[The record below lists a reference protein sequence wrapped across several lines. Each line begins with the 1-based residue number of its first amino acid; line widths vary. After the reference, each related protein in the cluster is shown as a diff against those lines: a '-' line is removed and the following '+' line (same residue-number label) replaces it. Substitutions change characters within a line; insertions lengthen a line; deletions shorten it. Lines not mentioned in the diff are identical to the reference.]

1 VELILTDKQPTI
13 LCLASY
19 FKGTTFLQAAKAT
32 GCRVLLLT
40 REKLREDAWPH
51 DSLDEIFY
59 MPDLRQKPD
68 IFYAVSYLARSEA
81 IDRIVPLDDYDV
93 ETAASLRE
101 HLRLP
106 GLGDSQARFFRDK
119 LAMRSQAQAN
129 GLTVPTFT
137 GIFNY
142 DRLRHFMA
150 TVSPPWLLK
159 PRSEAGAMGIK
170 KVHEAEEVW
179 RWLDQLGDEQSY
191 FLLEQ
196 FITGDMYHIDAI
208 VYESEIVLA
217 VPHKYW
223 QPPMRV
229 AHEGGVFAT
238 RRLPHQSEE
247 ATTLLD
253 LNRQLLQAFGLK
265 QGVAHTE
272 FLRGEDGRY
281 YFVETAARVGGANIE
296 QLVEAA
302 SGVNLWAEWAKLE
315 ATAVRGQAYPLPTDA
330 GQYAGLL
337 VCLARQEHPD
347 MGHYQEPEI
356 VYRLDKKHHAGL
368 VIASPDYE
376 RVMTLLDQ
384 YQTRFSHDFLAVAPP
399 LDKAPS

>member
-1 VELILTDKQPTI
+1 VRESQHPTI

-19 FKGTTFLQAAKAT
+19 FKGTTFLQAAQKE

-40 REKLREDAWPH
+40 REKLREEAWPH

-93 ETAASLRE
+93 ETAAALRE

-119 LAMRSQAQAN
+119 LAMRGQAQAR
-129 GLTVPTFT
+129 GLTVPAFT

-142 DRLRHFMA
+142 DRLRHFME
-150 TVSPPWLLK
+150 TVPAPWLLK

-170 KVHEAEEVW
+170 KVYEAEDLW
-179 RWLDQLGDEQSY
+179 RRLDQLGDEQSY

-196 FITGDMYHIDAI
+196 FITGDMYHVDAV
-208 VYESEIVLA
+208 VYEGEVVLA

-223 QPPMRV
+223 QPPMTV

-238 RRLPHQSEE
+238 RRLPHDSQE
-247 ATTLLD
+247 ALDLLD
-253 LNRQLLQAFGLK
+253 LNRHLLRAFGLQ

-315 ATAVRGQAYPLPTDA
+315 ATAVRGQTYIQPTDS

-337 VCLARQEHPD
+337 VCLARQEYPD
-347 MGHYQEPEI
+347 MDGYQEPEI
-356 VYRLDKKHHAGL
+356 VYRLHKKHHAGL
-368 VIASPDYE
+368 VVASPDYE
-376 RVMTLLDQ
+376 RVMTLLEQ
-384 YQTRFSHDFLAVAPP
+384 YQTRFAHDFLAVAPP
-399 LDKAPS
+399 LDKPPT

>member
-1 VELILTDKQPTI
+1 MSENKTPTI

-19 FKGTTFLQAAKAT
+19 FKGTTFLQAAKAE

-40 REKLREDAWPH
+40 REALRDEAWPH
-51 DSLDEIFY
+51 DSLDNIFY
-59 MPDLRQKPD
+59 MPDLRRKPD

-106 GLGDSQARFFRDK
+106 GLGDSQARYFRDK
-119 LAMRSQAQAN
+119 LAMRHQAQAH
-129 GLTVPTFT
+129 GLNVPAFT

-142 DRLRHFMA
+142 DQLRHFMA
-150 TVSPPWLLK
+150 NVPAPWLIK

-170 KVHEAEEVW
+170 KVTYDEEVW

-208 VYESEIVLA
+208 VYDGEIVLA

-223 QPPMRV
+223 QPPMTV

-238 RRLPHQSEE
+238 RRLPHESDE
-247 ATTLLD
+247 ANVLLD
-253 LNRQLLQAFGLK
+253 LNRQLLQAFGLRN
-265 QGVAHTE
+265 GVAHTE
-272 FLRGEDGRY
+272 FLRGEDGRF
-281 YFVETAARVGGANIE
+281 YFIETAARVGGANIE

-315 ATAVRGQAYPLPTDA
+315 ATAVRNQPYPLPTDA
-330 GQYAGLL
+330 GRYAGLL
-337 VCLARQEHPD
+337 VCLARQEYPD
-347 MGHYQEPEI
+347 MSDYQDPEI
-356 VYRLDKKHHAGL
+356 GYRLHKQHHAGL
-368 VIASPDYE
+368 VVAAPDYA
-376 RVMTLLDQ
+376 RIMTLLDQ
-384 YQTRFSHDFLAVAPP
+384 YQARFAHDFLAVAPP
-399 LDKAPS
+399 LEKAPT